1 MRKLIV
7 SSFVSLDGVIE
18 SPWEWIGNFFGEQQI
33 QVALKQLHETDY
45 FLMARKTYERFST
58 TWPNIKG
65 VEYFDSLNAMNKLVV
80 SNTLTEATWNT
91 KVIKGD
97 IAAQIEA
104 LKKEPGKNILKYGVG
119 DLDKTLLQ
127 HRLIDEFKFS
137 LIPMAIHKG
146 RRLFE
151 NIDMAGITLNLANTQ
166 VFNNG
171 VVDVTYKLTYQKI

>member
-1 MRKLIV
+1 VRKLIV

-33 QVALKQLHETDY
+33 QVALKQLHESDY

-65 VEYFDSLNAMNKLVV
+65 VEYFDTLNAMNKLVV

-91 KVIKGD
+91 KVIKGN

-104 LKKEPGKNILKYGVG
+104 VKKETGKNILKYGVG
-119 DLDKTLLQ
+119 DLDKTLLE

-137 LIPMAIHKG
+137 LIPIVIHKG
-146 RRLFE
+146 RRLFD
-151 NIDMAGITLNLANTQ
+151 NIDMGGIIMSLTNTQ
-166 VFNNG
+166 AFNNG
-171 VVDVTYKLTYQKI
+171 VVDVSYKPTYIK